1 MRYIIVNDLIDCF
14 KNKRKLILGY
24 AIITL
29 IIFLFFSFI
38 RHNHDSLYYTLGL
51 KCLFAEQDW
60 IQMLAYVFMLG
71 FYIYLA
77 LLIFIKDLSNDIT
90 NIFLRITPRKWLNYK
105 LVSIA
110 IIDIIILSFSY
121 LCLLSLDYFFNGS
134 LSFDIA
140 IIFNHYLYLLVCQ
153 LLLLTWYAIFS
164 KSKLVALILL
174 VIILTLIGIY
184 TSIVQ
189 IPLIFLIIAVSCT
202 YLILNIINNIF
213 YIDIFEGS

>member
-51 KCLFAEQDW
+51 KCLFVEQDW
-60 IQMLAYVFMLG
+60 IQMLDYTFMLG

-77 LLIFIKDLSNDIT
+77 LLMFIKDLSNGVT
-90 NIFLRITPRKWLNYK
+90 NIFLRVTPRRWLNYK

-110 IIDIIILSFSY
+110 VIDAIILSATY
-121 LCLLSLDYFFNGS
+121 IILLILYYVFNRS
-134 LSFDIA
+134 LSFDIT
-140 IIFNHYLYLLVCQ
+140 IIFNHYLYLLVWQ

-164 KSKLVALILL
+164 KSKPVSLILL
-174 VIILTLIGIY
+174 IIILTSIGIY
-184 TSIVQ
+184 TNIIQ

-202 YLILNIINNIF
+202 YLILNIVNNIF

>member
-1 MRYIIVNDLIDCF
+1 MRYIIVNDLMDCF

-24 AIITL
+24 SLITL
-29 IIFLFFSFI
+29 IIFLFFSVI

-60 IQMLAYVFMLG
+60 IQMLAYTFMLG

-77 LLIFIKDLSNDIT
+77 LLMFIKDLSNDVT
-90 NIFLRITPRKWLNYK
+90 NIFLRVTPRRWLNYK

-110 IIDIIILSFSY
+110 VIDAIILSVTY
-121 LCLLSLDYFFNGS
+121 IILLLLYYIFNRS
-134 LSFDIA
+134 LSFDIT

-164 KSKLVALILL
+164 KSRPIAVMVLIMILALIF
-174 VIILTLIGIY
+174 IY
-184 TSIVQ
+184 TSIIK
-189 IPLIFLIIAVSCT
+189 IPLVCLIIAVSCT
-202 YLILNIINNIF
+202 CLILHIINNLF

>member
-24 AIITL
+24 SLITL
-29 IIFLFFSFI
+29 IIFLFFSII

-77 LLIFIKDLSNDIT
+77 LVMFIKDLSNDIT
-90 NIFLRITPRKWLNYK
+90 NIFLRVTPRKWLNYK

-110 IIDIIILSFSY
+110 VIDAIILFLSY
-121 LCLLSLDYFFNGS
+121 LCLLGLHYVFNGY
-134 LSFDIA
+134 LSFNIT
-140 IIFNHYLYLLVCQ
+140 IIINHYLYIVVCQ

-164 KSKLVALILL
+164 KFKSVAVVVLIAILIL
-174 VIILTLIGIY
+174 ISIY
-184 TSIVQ
+184 TSIIK
-189 IPLIFLIIAVSCT
+189 IPLFLLIIAVSCT